1 MKTKKLVLIVAL
13 FMMPLSLIGC
23 DREVPLTVN
32 DVPNE
37 IKTYVEKHFS
47 DYDILQI
54 MKDYDGA
61 ELTYDV
67 ILKSKQTSGLIT
79 LEFNRKKQI
88 ISIDSQNTCL
98 PESVIPAPIWAYVSA
113 NYQNQNICIN
123 DWSFDRDGL
132 NKHQEVELSNG
143 LNLEFDKDGNF
154 RRIDD

>member
-1 MKTKKLVLIVAL
+1 MKTRKIVLLAAL

-23 DREVPLTVN
+23 DREVALTGN

-37 IKTYVEKHFS
+37 IKAYVEKHFS
-47 DYDILQI
+47 DCDILQI

-88 ISIDSQNTCL
+88 IGIDSETTCL
-98 PESVIPAPIWAYVSA
+98 PESVIPAPIRAYVSA
-113 NYQNQNICIN
+113 NYPNTCIN

-132 NKHQEVELSNG
+132 NKHQEVELANG
-143 LNLEFDKDGNF
+143 INIVFDKNGNF
-154 RRIDD
+154 VRYDD